1 MSTPTQDTDDVRVI
15 SARLYADSPDALFA
29 LVAEHS
35 LDFGCRP
42 SAHRDDGERL
52 YTPAFLSARSSRS

>member
-15 SARLYADSPDALFA
+15 SARLYADDPDALFA

-42 SAHRDDGERL
+42 SAHRDERSGSTHRRSCL
-52 YTPAFLSARSSRS
+52 PESSRS